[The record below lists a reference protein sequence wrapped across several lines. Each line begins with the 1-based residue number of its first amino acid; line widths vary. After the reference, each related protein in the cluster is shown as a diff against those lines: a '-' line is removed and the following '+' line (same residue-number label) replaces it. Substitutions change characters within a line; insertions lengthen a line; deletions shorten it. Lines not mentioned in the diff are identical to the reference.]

1 MRDAGEVEDG
11 IEILQRV
18 ETSVIAEWALSA
30 EFIKVDVTFEYD
42 FARGRDLEGD
52 SFALDEI
59 DWGSAQESGDEIFLN
74 VWGCG
79 DGGGKG
85 VVWIGAD
92 GDGDLHSA
100 SGPVSRVKN
109 RPSRDGG

>member
-42 FARGRDLEGD
+42 FARGGDLQVA

-59 DWGSAQESGDEIFLN
+59 DWGSAPGSGDWIFLN
-74 VWGCG
+74 IWGCG
-79 DGGGKG
+79 GARGK
-85 VVWIGAD
+85 VTT
-92 GDGDLHSA
+92 
-100 SGPVSRVKN
+100 RVPPHCHPHPP
-109 RPSRDGG
+109 PSLL